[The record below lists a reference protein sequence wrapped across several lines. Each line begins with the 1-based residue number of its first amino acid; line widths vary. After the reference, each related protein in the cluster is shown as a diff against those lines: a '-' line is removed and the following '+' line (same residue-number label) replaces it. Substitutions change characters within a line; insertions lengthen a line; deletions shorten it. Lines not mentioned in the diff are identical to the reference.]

1 MRPYAATQI
10 GAKTISYDANG
21 NMVSDGTRTLTSDRS
36 NRLSTVTQNGAT
48 VTLAYGPDRARVKKS
63 WADRFH
69 AFRLYKRKR
78 NRFVVLF
85 DGLLER
91 LDLLADD

>member
-21 NMVSDGTRTLTSDRS
+21 NMVSDGTRTLTWDGS

-48 VTLAYGPDRARVKKS
+48 VTLAYGPDRARVQKS
-63 WADRFH
+63 WAFGTTVNCAPSFVSSNLIKARLLQKLSYRPKTRF
-69 AFRLYKRKR
+69 
-78 NRFVVLF
+78 
-85 DGLLER
+85 
-91 LDLLADD
+91 